1 MGILLTI
8 LSLYLFFMLTG
19 LLFHIAGSIASAI
32 LSLIG
37 YAVIGMIAISLF
49 SLSFNS
55 VCTRNS
61 AARGAG

>member
-1 MGILLTI
+1 MQLNTRIYNLPGVSQGWLTDA
-8 LSLYLFFMLTG
+8 LN
-19 LLFHIAGSIASAI
+19 
-32 LSLIG
+32 
-37 YAVIGMIAISLF
+37 